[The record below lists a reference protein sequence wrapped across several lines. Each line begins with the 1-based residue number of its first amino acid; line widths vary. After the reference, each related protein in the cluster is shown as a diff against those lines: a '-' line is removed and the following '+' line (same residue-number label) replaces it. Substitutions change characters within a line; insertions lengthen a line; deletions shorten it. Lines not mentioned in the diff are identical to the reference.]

1 VNKHGVHHSF
11 NDDKNADVEF
21 NIENGSMAG
30 YLPKNFERN
39 MFAHF
44 DKRFGIILLISFIVH
59 FSIAFYYAI
68 HPPDTAMNQA
78 DIERFQQK
86 FAQLILSKDAL
97 AEQVDSD
104 QKLAVTEELQGS
116 QKIKRTGE
124 SISGGGKGATGASNV
139 DSGESSMSASS
150 GSHGIAGGTGK
161 GQSSQDQISQQVSSQ
176 GLLGLLTGSGENTKG
191 SGVADLLGDKAGGN
205 RDLDEVLGGLDKLKK
220 TGKSVGGAGAGDGS
234 GAYNRSRKG
243 ERTTTT
249 GSGIDGL
256 IEGIGEVK
264 STDIGRTGSIVV
276 EDISSIEDERGIK
289 SESRSSDAISEV
301 VNRHNS
307 SIQYC
312 YQRELKENPD
322 LKGKLAIRFT
332 ITPDGKVKNV
342 NVISSTLNNTRV
354 ERCVVSRIS
363 RWDDFGPI
371 DPSKGDAT
379 FRQIYTFG
387 Y

>member
-1 VNKHGVHHSF
+1 VNKQGAHLSF

-21 NIENGSMAG
+21 KIENSSITG
-30 YLPKNFERN
+30 YLFKDFERK
-39 MFAHF
+39 MFDHF

-68 HPPDTAMNQA
+68 TPPDTTINQA
-78 DIERFQQK
+78 DIERIQQN
-86 FAQLILSKDAL
+86 FAQLILSKDVL
-97 AEQVDSD
+97 AEPVASE
-104 QKLAVTEELQGS
+104 QKLVVTEESQGS
-116 QKIKRTGE
+116 QKINRAGE
-124 SISGGGKGATGASNV
+124 RISSSGKGVAGSSNV

-150 GSHGIAGGTGK
+150 GSHRIAGGTGQ
-161 GQSSQDQISQQVSSQ
+161 GQSSRDQISQQVSSQ
-176 GLLGLLTGSGENTKG
+176 GLLGLLTGSGENAKG
-191 SGVADLLGDKAGGN
+191 SGIADLLGDKAGGD

-220 TGKSVGGAGAGDGS
+220 SGKSVGGAGAGDGS

-243 ERTTTT
+243 ERATT

-264 STDIGRTGSIVV
+264 SKDIGRTGNIVV

-289 SESRSSDAISEV
+289 SESRSADAISEV
-301 VNRHNS
+301 VNRHSS

-332 ITPDGKVKNV
+332 ITPDGKVKNA
-342 NVISSTLNNTRV
+342 NVISSTLENTRV

-379 FRQIYTFG
+379 FRQVYTFG

>member
-1 VNKHGVHHSF
+1 
-11 NDDKNADVEF
+11 
-21 NIENGSMAG
+21 M
-30 YLPKNFERN
+30 
-39 MFAHF
+39 
-44 DKRFGIILLISFIVH
+44 
-59 FSIAFYYAI
+59 
-68 HPPDTAMNQA
+68 
-78 DIERFQQK
+78 
-86 FAQLILSKDAL
+86 
-97 AEQVDSD
+97 
-104 QKLAVTEELQGS
+104 
-116 QKIKRTGE
+116 
-124 SISGGGKGATGASNV
+124 
-139 DSGESSMSASS
+139 
-150 GSHGIAGGTGK
+150 
-161 GQSSQDQISQQVSSQ
+161 
-176 GLLGLLTGSGENTKG
+176 
-191 SGVADLLGDKAGGN
+191 
-205 RDLDEVLGGLDKLKK
+205 
-220 TGKSVGGAGAGDGS
+220 GGAGAGDGS

-289 SESRSSDAISEV
+289 SESRSPDSISEV

-332 ITPDGKVKNV
+332 ITSDGKVKNV